1 MPLRCGS
8 HLGLLA
14 LLLWA
19 AVPTHAASAPAPTA
33 TTFDLQR
40 PDIRAF
46 ISDTAAR
53 HDLPEQDIVA
63 VLADARSQPSIIAAM
78 QRPAERVLP
87 WWQYRER
94 FLDAARIRNGLQFW
108 QAQRQ
113 LLEQIEQAR
122 GVPAEYLVAIVGVET
137 QWGRVTGRHKALDAL
152 STLAFDYPPRS
163 AFFQGELQNL
173 LLLARDTG
181 RDPRSLRGSYAGAL
195 GAPQFMPSSYR
206 RYAVDHGG
214 DGSIDLWNDWGDV
227 LASVANFLV
236 VHGWRSGEPVMA
248 TAHINHEA
256 DDPLD
261 FQLVLKDT
269 VEKIR
274 ARGYRIESDAP
285 AAAPAVLVPAEQADS
300 MGWRVGFQNFWVITR
315 YNRSPRYAM
324 AVHDLALALRQQMH
338 TPPEAP

>member
-1 MPLRCGS
+1 MRPRCGS
-8 HLGLLA
+8 HLSLLA

-19 AVPTHAASAPAPTA
+19 AEQAHAASAPAPAATA
-33 TTFDLQR
+33 FDLQR

-122 GVPAEYLVAIVGVET
+122 GVPAEYLVAIIGVET

-163 AFFQGELQNL
+163 AFFQGELQHL

-261 FQLVLKDT
+261 FQLALNDT

-274 ARGYRIESDAP
+274 ARGYRIESDAS

-324 AVHDLALALRQQMH
+324 AVHDLAQALRQQLH
-338 TPPEAP
+338 SAPEAP

>member
-1 MPLRCGS
+1 MRPRGARRVIT
-8 HLGLLA
+8 LA
-14 LLLWA
+14 LLLLGA
-19 AVPTHAASAPAPTA
+19 AAASARAAPVA
-33 TTFDLQR
+33 AAFDLQR

-46 ISDTAAR
+46 IADTATR
-53 HDLPEQDIVA
+53 HALAEQDIVA

-108 QAQRQ
+108 QAQRL
-113 LLEQIEQAR
+113 LLEQIERAR

-163 AFFQGELQNL
+163 AFFQGELQSL

-181 RDPRSLRGSYAGAL
+181 RDPRALRGSYAGAL

-214 DGSIDLWNDWGDV
+214 DGAIDLWNDWGDV

-236 VHGWRSGEPVMA
+236 MHGWRSGEPVMA

-269 VEKIR
+269 VETIR
-274 ARGYRIESDAP
+274 ARGYRVESDAAA

-324 AVHDLALALRQQMH
+324 AVHDLAQALRQHMQAR
-338 TPPEAP
+338 PEAP